1 MEPLNSQERA
11 TGLLKFAGIFLFT
24 IVLVIFAV
32 YFDTQAVPKKQ
43 LSNYKEENASLRA
56 LVETDN
62 KLINQIS
69 DLNTSFVQFQNNP
82 GNTIAANAV
91 ANGISGLTDLA
102 KKDSTS
108 YTGKLCGQIVTGYG
122 IAAATINKLK
132 DSGSNADDAKK
143 LKDDLK
149 QCQDDLKDKNNQ
161 ILTLQNTLAL
171 YQNKK

>member
-1 MEPLNSQERA
+1 MKPLNSSERA
-11 TGLLKFAGIFLFT
+11 TGLLKFAGVFLFT
-24 IVLVIFAV
+24 IILVLFAV
-32 YFDTQAVPKKQ
+32 YFDFQAVPQKQ
-43 LSNYKEENASLRA
+43 LSNYKDENAKLDT
-56 LVETDN
+56 LVKTDT
-62 KLINQIS
+62 KLIGQLA
-69 DLNTSFVQFQNNP
+69 DLNSSFVQFQNNP

-91 ANGISGLTDLA
+91 ANGITSLADLS

-122 IAAATINKLK
+122 IAAATINRLK

-149 QCQDDLKDKNNQ
+149 ACQDDLKDKNNQ

>member
-1 MEPLNSQERA
+1 MEPLNSKERA
-11 TGLLKFAGIFLFT
+11 AGLLKFAGIFLGT
-24 IVLVIFAV
+24 ILLVIFAV
-32 YFDTQAVPKKQ
+32 YFDFQAVPKKQ
-43 LSNYKEENASLRA
+43 LSNYKEENEKLQA

-62 KLINQIS
+62 KLIGQIS

-91 ANGISGLTDLA
+91 ANGITGLADLA

-108 YTGKLCGQIVTGYG
+108 YTGKLCAQVVTGYG
-122 IAAATINKLK
+122 IAAASISKLK

-149 QCQDDLKDKNNQ
+149 ACQDDLKDKNNQ